1 MAMKMT
7 SFGAALPAG
16 LMACPLAAV
25 AQASMTAPTPAPRNV
40 FDFSILNFLPILFGC
55 VAEFATDV
63 VFWLFIESMAFPVR

>member
-1 MAMKMT
+1 
-7 SFGAALPAG
+7 
-16 LMACPLAAV
+16 
-25 AQASMTAPTPAPRNV
+25 MTAPTPAPRNV